1 MAVKKEEGLFNVP
14 SADGSPNPKSAGSL
28 TQKENTRDSLF
39 DQESVKDMETGTLSP
54 LSGILSQVGVF
65 TGSVDRLDLGKRVQG

>member
-28 TQKENTRDSLF
+28 TQKENTRDSLI
-39 DQESVKDMETGTLSP
+39 DQESVKDMETGTFSLE
-54 LSGILSQVGVF
+54 F
-65 TGSVDRLDLGKRVQG
+65 